1 MKPFSGYDEVRAN
14 NFDGESI
21 KVGGHYC
28 KILDVKT
35 ETYVNKE
42 TKKPFQQL
50 ILKIDI
56 CEPDEQAGFYQR
68 KFEKS
73 ALENAMEAKWKGF
86 YKITIPEDDSE
97 DRVKSNFKTLTTSVE
112 KSNPGYKW
120 TWDEKTLIGKTFG
133 GVFGLE
139 EFEIPNDG
147 KVITFCRCRFIR
159 STEKISE
166 VGIPKVKLLDG
177 SYKDYEEYIEERKQ
191 GNHGDSYEGPTE
203 SKNEES
209 KITDSDELPF

>member
-1 MKPFSGYDEVRAN
+1 
-14 NFDGESI
+14 
-21 KVGGHYC
+21 
-28 KILDVKT
+28 
-35 ETYVNKE
+35 
-42 TKKPFQQL
+42 
-50 ILKIDI
+50 
-56 CEPDEQAGFYQR
+56 
-68 KFEKS
+68 
-73 ALENAMEAKWKGF
+73 MEAKWKGF

-177 SYKDYEEYIEERKQ
+177 SYKDYEEYIEEKKQ
-191 GNHGDSYEGPTE
+191 GNHGDSYEGPNE
-203 SKNEES
+203 SKAEES
-209 KITDSDELPF
+209 KIDDGDELPF